1 MKQDN
6 IYREWF
12 KPHGKTA
19 AQFAADYNISVDR
32 LFQLIREYEVRIRL
46 GEKLWSPLSAA
57 FSAGTPSR
65 SSGFNAG
72 PMENKELP
80 LPVASASVPVIRE

>member
-19 AQFAADYNISVDR
+19 AQFAADYNISVER
-32 LFQLIREYEVRIRL
+32 LFQLIRDYRVRISV
-46 GEKLWSPLSAA
+46 GEKL
-57 FSAGTPSR
+57 
-65 SSGFNAG
+65 
-72 PMENKELP
+72 
-80 LPVASASVPVIRE
+80 